1 MAKGARRQ
9 NSSLLAGTQFLC
21 FGEYILFK
29 GQEHYSINSCD
40 TIEMFYNIRTD
51 LDKFKYAVHITKI
64 IQDVTNENENSYKV
78 LQLFLNTL
86 YIICEGERD
95 KDFVLN
101 IFKMKLLCI
110 LGFKPRIEECTNCKR
125 KNELTH
131 FSIKDNGIKCSS
143 CSTQDKG
150 SIKIST
156 STLTALKFIT
166 SVSTKNVFNFNLK
179 GESLKEFNLL
189 VKIFFNEKLE
199 KEYKLEELW

>member
-1 MAKGARRQ
+1 
-9 NSSLLAGTQFLC
+9 
-21 FGEYILFK
+21 
-29 GQEHYSINSCD
+29 
-40 TIEMFYNIRTD
+40 MFYNIRTD
-51 LDKFKYAVHITKI
+51 LDKYKYAVHITKI

-86 YIICEGERD
+86 YIICEEEKD

-101 IFKMKLLCI
+101 IFKMKLLCL

-125 KNELTH
+125 KDELTH
-131 FSIKDNGIKCSS
+131 FSIKDSGIKCSS

-150 SIKIST
+150 TIKISK
-156 STLTALKFIT
+156 STYTALKFIT
-166 SVSTKNVFNFNLK
+166 LASAKNVFNFNLK